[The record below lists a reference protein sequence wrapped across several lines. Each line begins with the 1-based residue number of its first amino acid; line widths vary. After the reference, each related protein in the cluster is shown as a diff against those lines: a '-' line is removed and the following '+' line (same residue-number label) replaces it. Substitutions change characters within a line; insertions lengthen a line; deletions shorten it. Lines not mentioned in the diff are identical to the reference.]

1 MPRAEKSTKELKKD
15 LERITEKYERA
26 LEKDNRK
33 IAEVVRKFLGDEP
46 DLAKLDEVLAKATE
60 ENGTFASSGKQ
71 STAVKVRTVPEKAG
85 AFSEQNVPADGTAE
99 DDE

>member
-71 STAVKVRTVPEKAG
+71 STAVKVQTIPEKAG

-99 DDE
+99 DDK

>member
-33 IAEVVRKFLGDEP
+33 IAEVVRRYLGDEP
-46 DLAKLDEVLAKATE
+46 DLAKLDEVLAKVTE
-60 ENGTFASSGKQ
+60 ENGAC
-71 STAVKVRTVPEKAG
+71 ARTVKNFCHRVIA
-85 AFSEQNVPADGTAE
+85 NIKLVLN
-99 DDE
+99 

>member
-33 IAEVVRKFLGDEP
+33 IAEVVRRYLGDEP

-60 ENGTFASSGKQ
+60 EDGAFASSSKP

-99 DDE
+99 DDK

>member
-33 IAEVVRKFLGDEP
+33 IAEVVRRYLGDEP
-46 DLAKLDEVLAKATE
+46 DL
-60 ENGTFASSGKQ
+60 
-71 STAVKVRTVPEKAG
+71 
-85 AFSEQNVPADGTAE
+85 
-99 DDE
+99 